1 MIFRPGDRAVEV
13 LPLEVVKRLAGGS
26 MAELYL
32 AQIKNTTHFAVIKA
46 VSREKLQQG
55 KILQRESAVLSRLR
69 FAGVP
74 EWYGYAE
81 DEKKQYYVMAYY
93 EGKTLEELCGKGTIY
108 GGACPKE
115 TACGIAWQKDV
126 LCRKEPVKAE
136 RMKDRSMAQKK
147 KLALQLCEILYYL
160 HQKGIV
166 HGDIKPSNI
175 LLTGEGNVVL
185 LDYGTAVDLRGE
197 RYEAAFLGTA
207 GYAAP
212 ECLLGKQT
220 DVTCLADLYSLG
232 VTLRCLPEDVCLE
245 AQKADSV
252 ALLPEVGVRDVTSPS
267 VVGKG
272 VSRDLEAQK
281 KNRWQSVLNKCCAL
295 NPEKRYQS
303 IAQVYNEIQGL

>member
-1 MIFRPGDRAVEV
+1 MIFRPGDRAAEV

-32 AQIKNTTHFAVIKA
+32 AQIKNTAHFAVIKA
-46 VSREKLQQG
+46 VPREKLQQG

-69 FAGVP
+69 FAGIP

-93 EGKTLEELCGKGTIY
+93 EGKTLEELS
-108 GGACPKE
+108 
-115 TACGIAWQKDV
+115 
-126 LCRKEPVKAE
+126 RKEPAE
-136 RMKDRSMAQKK
+136 AEGMKGWSMEQSK

-160 HQKGIV
+160 HQRGIV

-197 RYEAAFLGTA
+197 RHEAAFLGTA

-232 VTLRCLPEDVCLE
+232 VTLRCLP
-245 AQKADSV
+245 
-252 ALLPEVGVRDVTSPS
+252 T
-267 VVGKG
+267 
-272 VSRDLEAQK
+272 QK